1 MVVVSAN
8 IQYKKKLRV
17 PNNTHAAALQI
28 QIFLRRSLLLLR
40 ETRHKSQ

>member
-1 MVVVSAN
+1 VVSAN

-17 PNNTHAAALQI
+17 PNTHAAALQI